1 MAGVLLTHCN
11 HLYFDRKQV
20 RKMQPYPPL
29 QTLLAAACLR
39 RDGFAVR
46 LFDSTFEPLEEGFR
60 KALREQSPDLLV
72 ICEDHFNFLTK
83 MCLVRNRELAFRMG
97 QLARE
102 AGIPVIVASSD
113 ASDNIVPY
121 LKQCADFVVLGEV
134 EQTLVEL
141 ARNRHRPGSVCGI
154 AYRDPSTKVLCITA
168 KRAPIPDLDSLPF
181 PSWDLV
187 DMESY
192 RTAWNEAHG
201 EFSLNAISSRGC
213 PFQCNWCAKPVFG
226 GHYRVRSPQSMA
238 LEMHRLKKRFH
249 PDHLW
254 FADDIFALSPSW
266 TYLFAD
272 EVERRSAQIP
282 FKMQSRCDLMTRN
295 TVSALRRA
303 GCAEVWMG
311 AESGSQKVLDAM
323 EKGIRVEEIFHA
335 RENLAKHD
343 IRVGLFLQFGYP
355 GETWEDIRKTIDMV
369 RRAEPDAIGV
379 SVSYPLPG
387 TKFYNL
393 VSLQLGS
400 KKNWNDSDDLSVM
413 FQSRFSSEFYLA
425 VRDAL
430 HAEVDGAREDEVAR
444 LWNHVQTMECVSAS
458 HRSQV
463 RAVA

>member
-39 RDGFAVR
+39 RDGWQAA
-46 LFDSTFEPLEEGFR
+46 LFDSTFEDPEEGFS
-60 KALREQSPDLLV
+60 KALREQSPELLV

-97 QLARE
+97 ELARE
-102 AGIPVIVASSD
+102 AGVPVIIASSD
-113 ASDNIVPY
+113 ASDNIIPY

-134 EQTLVEL
+134 EQTLTEL
-141 ARNRHRPGSVCGI
+141 VRN
-154 AYRDPSTKVLCITA
+154 YRDPGGVRGIAFRDPDTGTLRITP
-168 KRAPIPDLDSLPF
+168 KRDPISNLDSLPF

-187 DMESY
+187 DIEAY
-192 RTAWNEAHG
+192 RTAWIQAHG
-201 EFSLNAISSRGC
+201 QFSLNAVSSRGC

-226 GHYRVRSPQSMA
+226 SHYHARSAQSVA
-238 LEMHRLKKRFH
+238 CEMQFLKTRFR

-266 TYLFAD
+266 TYAFAD
-272 EVERRSAQIP
+272 AVEERSAQIP

-311 AESGSQKVLDAM
+311 AESGSQKILDAM
-323 EKGIRVEEIFHA
+323 DKGTRLDQVFHA
-335 RENLAKHD
+335 RENLAGHG

-355 GETWEDIRKTIDMV
+355 GETWDDIRKTIDMV

-387 TKFYNL
+387 TRFYDL
-393 VSLQLGS
+393 VSQQLGA
-400 KKNWNDSDDLSVM
+400 KKNWNDSDDLSIM
-413 FQSRFSSEFYLA
+413 FQGRFSSEFYLA
-425 VRDAL
+425 LRDAL
-430 HAEVDGAREDEVAR
+430 HAEVDGAPVEEVAAM
-444 LWNHVQTMECVSAS
+444 W
-458 HRSQV
+458 SQV
-463 RAVA
+463 NSMEAVSVESTVALWTSC